1 MSQGPL
7 FYLEQDWTQLHY
19 MLILKLKLFQI
30 IFVVGSFSFVVIT
43 FKRIKSFSAGIV
55 SFFMMYG

>member
-7 FYLEQDWTQLHY
+7 FYLAPNWTQLHY